1 MPVSTTASS
10 TQSRPSATLRTR
22 KATSPSFV
30 NLQALLKRLS
40 RICLSRMESALSA
53 PRFSWAST
61 MRRFRF
67 FSASCPAVPMTSSI
81 RRAKLTD
88 SRLSSSLPASI
99 FERSSTSLMRP
110 RRWLPA
116 RCTRCSGSC
125 AFSVP
130 KRAALLTIISVKP
143 MMALSGVRS
152 SWLMLARNCDLRSL
166 ASASCLL
173 LSWISSNSRT
183 FSMAITAW
191 SAKVATNSICLSVN
205 GRTTVRSVASVL
217 AVVSNAALAEN
228 PNLGRIAAPEEIASW
243 DISIGPDGAGLP
255 PGSGTPKQGEAVY
268 TEKCLVCHGEKGAGK
283 PNDVLV
289 GGRGTLAGDQPSVK
303 TVGSFWPYATTLFD
317 YVRRAMPLNES
328 KSLTND
334 EVYAVIA
341 YLLQLNGIIGENETI
356 NAQTLPRVQM
366 PNRDGFMTF
375 SRGK

>member
-1 MPVSTTASS
+1 MFTHSH
-10 TQSRPSATLRTR
+10 
-22 KATSPSFV
+22 
-30 NLQALLKRLS
+30 LL
-40 RICLSRMESALSA
+40 A
-53 PRFSWAST
+53 
-61 MRRFRF
+61 
-67 FSASCPAVPMTSSI
+67 
-81 RRAKLTD
+81 
-88 SRLSSSLPASI
+88 
-99 FERSSTSLMRP
+99 
-110 RRWLPA
+110 
-116 RCTRCSGSC
+116 
-125 AFSVP
+125 
-130 KRAALLTIISVKP
+130 
-143 MMALSGVRS
+143 
-152 SWLMLARNCDLRSL
+152 
-166 ASASCLL
+166 
-173 LSWISSNSRT
+173 
-183 FSMAITAW
+183 
-191 SAKVATNSICLSVN
+191 
-205 GRTTVRSVASVL
+205 VASVL

-289 GGRGTLAGDQPSVK
+289 GGRGTLAGDQPPVK

-334 EVYAVIA
+334 EVYAVVA
-341 YLLQLNGIIGENETI
+341 YLLQLNDIIGENETI